1 MTVGTRKEKVNV
13 FRHYGH
19 TCTFLSKEK
28 RRKRKKER
36 KAKFRGCSCLKYKYI
51 KSMEITLKVL
61 LLKTRSLR
69 ANFANFEKER
79 GWILLI
85 SFSFLIFYSVSS
97 LSYKFY
103 YPFPSFS
110 SNFIRIQPY
119 MCIRVLISTFSS
131 VIYNL
136 SNFGTRFFSFP
147 IKLKTLKTRSLRA
160 NFANFQIERGWI
172 FFHRILLIS
181 FPFVIFY
188 SVSSLSYKFY
198 YPFLSFSSNFIRIQ
212 PYMCR
217 YTVLISTFSSVI
229 YNLSNFGTQFFD
241 FPINLWNL
249 RSTFRSSHVHS

>member
-103 YPFPSFS
+103 PFPSF
-110 SNFIRIQPY
+110 P
-119 MCIRVLISTFSS
+119 
-131 VIYNL
+131 
-136 SNFGTRFFSFP
+136 
-147 IKLKTLKTRSLRA
+147 
-160 NFANFQIERGWI
+160 
-172 FFHRILLIS
+172 
-181 FPFVIFY
+181 
-188 SVSSLSYKFY
+188 
-198 YPFLSFSSNFIRIQ
+198 SNFIRIQ